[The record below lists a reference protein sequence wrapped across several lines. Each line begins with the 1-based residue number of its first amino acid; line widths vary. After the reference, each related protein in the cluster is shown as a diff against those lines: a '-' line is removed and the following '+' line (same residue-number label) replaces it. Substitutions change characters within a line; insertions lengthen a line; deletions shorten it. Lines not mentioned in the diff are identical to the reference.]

1 VVRIRPLDGRS
12 ISRFSFPSDP
22 GTVGAAPPGSESA
35 VKPLSDT
42 LRCLVIGIPDAAF
55 SDSLADQGQALS
67 IRHDQIA
74 VHLPFPTSLELVV
87 VPLFCSDFD
96 ALEIIETLGSAGYRG
111 QLRVMTPKLP
121 NRQIV
126 LRELRSHAV
135 RQGIT
140 VEMMEQG

>member
-1 VVRIRPLDGRS
+1 M
-12 ISRFSFPSDP
+12 
-22 GTVGAAPPGSESA
+22 
-35 VKPLSDT
+35 
-42 LRCLVIGIPDAAF
+42 RCLVIGIPDAAF
-55 SDSLADQGQALS
+55 SASLTVQGQALS
-67 IRHDQIA
+67 IGYDRIA
-74 VHLPFPTSLELVV
+74 DYLPFPTSLELVV